1 MREREDGGRKYERG
15 GRHKRHMG
23 GDGARQR
30 PVPQEVYGSSQHP
43 IPQDERRREEEA
55 DGYEVDATG
64 SDYIQEGEGMDNMA
78 PPRSPKKTKS

>member
-1 MREREDGGRKYERG
+1 MVEESTNVEVDIRDTWEE
-15 GRHKRHMG
+15 MA
-23 GDGARQR
+23 ARQR

-64 SDYIQEGEGMDNMA
+64 SDYIQEEEGMDNMA